1 MAAGQQRWSAQ
12 IVAGNDPAS
21 SGVLLL
27 RYRRH
32 SGGEGE
38 RQRQGEEQ
46 VASTVGATKA
56 TVAGATSAA
65 VKRRRR
71 LERGQMTRPQSTA
84 FEMSNVIGILCSENN
99 LNTKATLLMDIYAFH
114 CRKTRS

>member
-1 MAAGQQRWSAQ
+1 MATGQQRWSAQ

-32 SGGEGE
+32 SGGE
-38 RQRQGEEQ
+38 GEEQ

-84 FEMSNVIGILCSENN
+84 FEMSNVIGILCSKNN
-99 LNTKATLLMDIYAFH
+99 QATLLMDIYASIAE
-114 CRKTRS
+114 KQGVDE